1 MKRARCLA
9 VSSLALALLPVAAL
23 GQRPA
28 AQQSGEA
35 GVRSPACAECVL
47 ETIRQRRTVRRFL
60 PTPVPDSDLVR
71 ILDAARLAPTSGNQQ
86 PLRFLVVRDRGTL
99 DRLVGEAVESMV
111 EVRLREP
118 GRQDTVAVLAGV
130 RRYVE
135 GALSA
140 PVYVAVLVDRQAP
153 YPADIATDGALAA
166 GTLMIAARALGYGT
180 GFFTFL
186 PEERLRRVL
195 GFPERY
201 QSICFT
207 PIGVPAEWPAPPAKR
222 DLRELVVYDAFE
234 GAPAGP

>member
-1 MKRARCLA
+1 MKTARCFGA
-9 VSSLALALLPVAAL
+9 SSWALTLLPAVAF

-28 AQQSGEA
+28 AQPAGEA
-35 GVRSPACAECVL
+35 GVRTPACAECVL

-60 PTPVPDSDLVR
+60 PTPVPDSDLIR

-86 PLRFLVVRDRGTL
+86 PLRFLVVRDRGRL
-99 DRLVGEAVESMV
+99 DRLRSEAVESMV
-111 EVRLREP
+111 GARLGRP
-118 GRQDTVAVLAGV
+118 GQQDTATVRAGV
-130 RRYVE
+130 RQYVE

-201 QSICFT
+201 QLICFT
-207 PIGVPAEWPAPPAKR
+207 PIGVPAAWPVQPTKR
-222 DLRELVVYDAFE
+222 DLREIVVYEAFE
-234 GAPAGP
+234 GGPAAP